1 MVEFWQL
8 IFTQSPMELRIMFAV
23 FMAALLWEIF
33 KKAWALTRRY
43 TCRQSKALQLLVWGQ
58 VSMDL
63 YRWDTRILTT
73 APGSWA
79 MIITDPRS
87 SEEGDAWV
95 VTWPSNKLD
104 KTSRIIYDG
113 DIMTNMKQELKKIY
127 DELMELYNKPSMALL
142 FQPTNLRVLRR
153 LITKLVLLEK
163 EDEKN

>member
-1 MVEFWQL
+1 
-8 IFTQSPMELRIMFAV
+8 
-23 FMAALLWEIF
+23 
-33 KKAWALTRRY
+33 
-43 TCRQSKALQLLVWGQ
+43 
-58 VSMDL
+58 MDL
-63 YRWDTRILTT
+63 
-73 APGSWA
+73 G
-79 MIITDPRS
+79 S

-113 DIMTNMKQELKKIY
+113 DIMTNMKQELKKIN
-127 DELMELYNKPSMALL
+127 DELMELYNKPSMALH